1 MAGKQT
7 ILGDAVRNLPWEEK
21 PKGSTDV
28 LWRHSGNPIIP
39 RYPFPGAQGV
49 YNSAA
54 IAWKDAFLGV
64 MRVEHRD
71 SMPRLHLARSRDGI
85 HWDIEREEIRMTG
98 TDPDIS
104 RPAYTYDP
112 RVCRI
117 DDDYYVTWCNDY
129 HGPTIGIART
139 RDFQTFEQLENA
151 FLPYNR
157 NGVLFPRKLKG
168 MYLML
173 SRPSDNGH
181 TPFGDIYVSES
192 PDLVHWGR
200 HRWVMGRGGQ
210 WWQSTKIGAGPIP
223 IETTEGWLLFYH
235 GVITNCNGFVY
246 SMGAA
251 LLDRD
256 NPARVLYRTNEYL
269 LAPAMDYETVGFV
282 PNVCFPCAAISDAPS
297 GRIALYYGAAD
308 TYTALCFCQVDEV
321 LDFLKG
327 HSTVF

>member
-1 MAGKQT
+1 MAGVQT
-7 ILGDAVRNLPWEEK
+7 IVGPAVPNIPWEER
-21 PKGSTDV
+21 PRGSTDL
-28 LWRHSGNPIIP
+28 LWRFSKNPIIP
-39 RYPFPGAQGV
+39 RYPFPGVQGV
-49 YNSAA
+49 YNSAT
-54 IAWKDAFLGV
+54 IAYQGAFLGV

-85 HWDIEREEIRMTG
+85 HWDIEGEKIHMTG
-98 TDPDIS
+98 ADPAIS
-104 RPAYTYDP
+104 RPTFTYDP
-112 RVCRI
+112 RLVRI
-117 DDDYYVTWCNDY
+117 EDDYYITWCNDY
-129 HGPTIGIART
+129 YGPTIGVART
-139 RDFQTFEQLENA
+139 RDFVTFEQLENA

-157 NGVLFPRKLKG
+157 NGVLFPRKLNG

-181 TPFGDIYVSES
+181 TPFGDIYLSES

-200 HRWVMGRGGQ
+200 HRRVMGRGGQ

-223 IETTEGWLLFYH
+223 IETTQGWLLFYH

-246 SMGAA
+246 SVGAA

-256 NPARVLYRTNEYL
+256 NPTKVLYRSNEYL
-269 LAPAMDYETVGFV
+269 ISPAMDYETAGFV
-282 PNVCFPCAAISDAPS
+282 PNVCFPCAAICDAPT

-308 TYTALCFCQVDEV
+308 TCTALSFCHVDDV
-321 LDFLKG
+321 LEFLKE

>member
-1 MAGKQT
+1 MAPT
-7 ILGDAVRNLPWEEK
+7 ILGAAVAHLPWEER
-21 PKGSTDV
+21 PRGSADV
-28 LWRHSGNPIIP
+28 LWRCSRNPIIP
-39 RYPFPGAQGV
+39 RDPFAGAQGV

-54 IAWKDAFLGV
+54 IAWQGAFLGV

-85 HWDIEREEIRMTG
+85 HWDIEHEPIRMTG
-98 TDPDIS
+98 GDPEIS

-112 RVCRI
+112 RLVQI
-117 DDDYYVTWCNDY
+117 DDEYFVTWCTDY

-139 RDFQTFEQLENA
+139 RDFVTSQQLENA

-157 NGVLFPRKLKG
+157 NGVLFPRKLGG

-181 TPFGDIYVSES
+181 TPFGDIYLSES

-210 WWQSTKIGAGPIP
+210 WWQSTKIGAGPVP
-223 IETTEGWLLFYH
+223 IETTRGWLLFYH

-246 SMGAA
+246 SVGAA

-256 NPARVLYRTNEYL
+256 DPTKVLSRSNEYL
-269 LAPAMDYETVGFV
+269 LSPAMEYETVGFV
-282 PNVCFPCAAISDAPS
+282 PNVCFPCAAICDSPT

-308 TYTALCFCQVDEV
+308 TYTALAFCRVDEV
-321 LDFLKG
+321 LEFLSA